1 MLDKKYKVSSASAID
16 NGKWVFVFDQEFLFF
31 MAMDAL
37 YYFVQQ
43 GRLHVFCTILERFS
57 CKKCITVTL

>member
-1 MLDKKYKVSSASAID
+1 MLDKKYQVSRASAND

-57 CKKCITVTL
+57 CRKCMTVTL

>member
-16 NGKWVFVFDQEFLFF
+16 NGKCVFVFDQEFLFF